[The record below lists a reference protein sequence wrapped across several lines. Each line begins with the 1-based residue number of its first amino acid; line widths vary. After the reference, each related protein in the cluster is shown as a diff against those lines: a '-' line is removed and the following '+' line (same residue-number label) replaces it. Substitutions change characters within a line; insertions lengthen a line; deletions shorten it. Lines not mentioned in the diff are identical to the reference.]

1 MFKLILG
8 IVLLL
13 IIIFIYTGLGVLTR
27 EIFADKK
34 CDTNPPPPDPPTT
47 TKAPATTK
55 VPAITNAPATTNAPA
70 PFNNITE
77 GFSSNAVKL
86 DLNEH
91 ELVFS
96 KGAIVLLWI
105 IVIISTIASVSALS
119 II

>member
-1 MFKLILG
+1 MFQLILG
-8 IVLLL
+8 VFLLL

-34 CDTNPPPPDPPTT
+34 CDTTEAPKPTE
-47 TKAPATTK
+47 APAT
-55 VPAITNAPATTNAPA
+55 
-70 PFNNITE
+70 FNNITE
-77 GFSSNAVKL
+77 GFSNNAVKL

-105 IVIISTIASVSALS
+105 IVIISTITSVSA
-119 II
+119 IAMM

>member
-8 IVLLL
+8 IFLLL
-13 IIIFIYTGLGVLTR
+13 VIIFIYTGLGVLTR

-34 CDTNPPPPDPPTT
+34 CDICLIPKDTPAT
-47 TKAPATTK
+47 TKAPET
-55 VPAITNAPATTNAPA
+55 
-70 PFNNITE
+70 FNNITE
-77 GFSSNAVKL
+77 GFSNNAVKL

-105 IVIISTIASVSALS
+105 IVIISTITAVSA
-119 II
+119 IAMR

>member
-8 IVLLL
+8 IFLLL
-13 IIIFIYTGLGVLTR
+13 VIIFIYTGLGVLTR

-34 CDTNPPPPDPPTT
+34 CDICLIPKDTPST
-47 TKAPATTK
+47 TKAPET
-55 VPAITNAPATTNAPA
+55 
-70 PFNNITE
+70 FNNITE
-77 GFSSNAVKL
+77 GFSNNSVKL

-105 IVIISTIASVSALS
+105 IVIISTITAVSA
-119 II
+119 IAMM

>member
-1 MFKLILG
+1 MIKLILG
-8 IVLLL
+8 VLLLL

-34 CDTNPPPPDPPTT
+34 CDVCVPPPKDTSAT
-47 TKAPATTK
+47 TKASET
-55 VPAITNAPATTNAPA
+55 
-70 PFNNITE
+70 FNNITE
-77 GFSSNAVKL
+77 GFSNNAVKL

-105 IVIISTIASVSALS
+105 IVIIATITSVSA
-119 II
+119 IAVM

>member
-1 MFKLILG
+1 MFQLILG
-8 IVLLL
+8 VFLLL

-34 CDTNPPPPDPPTT
+34 CDICLISKDTPKTTEAPKPTE
-47 TKAPATTK
+47 APAT
-55 VPAITNAPATTNAPA
+55 
-70 PFNNITE
+70 FNNITE
-77 GFSSNAVKL
+77 GFSNNAVKL

-105 IVIISTIASVSALS
+105 IVIISTITSVSA
-119 II
+119 IAMM